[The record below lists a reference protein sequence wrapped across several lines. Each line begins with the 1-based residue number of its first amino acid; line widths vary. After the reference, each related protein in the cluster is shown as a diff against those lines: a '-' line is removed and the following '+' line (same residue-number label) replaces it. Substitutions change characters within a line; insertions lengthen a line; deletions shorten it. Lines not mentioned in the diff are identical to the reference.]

1 MSVKVI
7 SSDKK
12 SIKLEVTIKFD
23 DENFLQTEENI
34 MNKVNEIGQ
43 KATQKAM
50 ESLDIKEKIIVVNE
64 EKLYQKKTKDISN
77 SLLYHKML

>member
-12 SIKLEVTIKFD
+12 SIKVEVIINFD
-23 DENFLQTEENI
+23 NENFLQTEENI
-34 MNKVNEIGQ
+34 MDKVNELGQ

-50 ESLDIKEKIIVVNE
+50 ENLDIKEKVIVINE
-64 EKLYQKKTKDISN
+64 EKLYQKKAENIPN
-77 SLLYHKML
+77 SLRKNRS

>member
-64 EKLYQKKTKDISN
+64 EKLYQKKTKNISN
-77 SLLYHKML
+77 SLRENRS